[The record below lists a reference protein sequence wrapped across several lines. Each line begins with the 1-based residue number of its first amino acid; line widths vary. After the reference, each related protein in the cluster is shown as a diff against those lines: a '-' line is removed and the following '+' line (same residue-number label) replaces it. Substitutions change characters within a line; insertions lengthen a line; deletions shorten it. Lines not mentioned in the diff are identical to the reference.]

1 MAERRPTR
9 SERLR
14 AILRKPYVRL
24 PLILLI
30 LLYVGFV
37 VVLIFVA
44 ISSLYVLGNLVGTTT
59 LQLLTGAISAGSA
72 AASAT
77 AAILIWRGTVQARK
91 TVVIDRVLGPVYS
104 EIRRNR
110 ELLQSWKAKAIDIGL
125 NTPFL
130 KQLGSDWRYY
140 TLDQNLRADLESL
153 RDSVPTLEDQ
163 KTIAKT
169 AASGVIRQAAKTLF
183 KIENISA
190 VRLWT
195 SNSWVEGQPAGSGRP
210 LDWEL
215 LVESWPLTAPQGLYV
230 HSIEAVDFDTQKSEF
245 MQLLTKEKVPVNA
258 ERFEGFWGGAKDLAF
273 ADPTIVGFRKL
284 RNSSIENFSTLEH
297 KLDSEIKRNR

>member
-1 MAERRPTR
+1 MVQPTARRK
-9 SERLR
+9 RLR
-14 AILRKPYVRL
+14 AILQKPYVRL

-37 VVLIFVA
+37 IVLIFVA
-44 ISSLYVLGNLVGTTT
+44 ISSLYVLGNLVGTPT

-91 TVVIDRVLGPVYS
+91 TVVIDRVLGPAYS
-104 EIRRNR
+104 EIRQTR
-110 ELLQSWKAKAIDIGL
+110 ELLESWKAEAIDTGM

-153 RDSVPTLEDQ
+153 RDAVPNLEDQ
-163 KTIAKT
+163 KTLAKT
-169 AASGVIRQAAKTLF
+169 AAGAIIRQDAKTLF
-183 KIENISA
+183 KIESISA

-210 LDWEL
+210 MDWD
-215 LVESWPLTAPQGLYV
+215 LVVDSWPLTAAQGLYV
-230 HSIEAVDFDTQKSEF
+230 HSIEAVNFDTQKSEF

-258 ERFEGFWGGAKDLAF
+258 ERFQGFWGRAKDLAS
-273 ADPTIVGFRKL
+273 ADPTIDGFRKL
-284 RNSSIENFSTLEH
+284 LNSSIETFSTLEH
-297 KLDSEIKRNR
+297 KLDSEIKHIG

>member
-1 MAERRPTR
+1 M
-9 SERLR
+9 
-14 AILRKPYVRL
+14 
-24 PLILLI
+24 
-30 LLYVGFV
+30 GFV
-37 VVLIFVA
+37 IVLIFVA
-44 ISSLYVLGNLVGTTT
+44 IGSLFVLGNLVGAPT

-77 AAILIWRGTVQARK
+77 AAILIWRGNVQARK
-91 TVVIDRVLGPVYS
+91 TVVIDRVLGPAYS
-104 EIRRNR
+104 EIRQTR
-110 ELLQSWKAKAIDIGL
+110 ELLEPWKAEAIDTGL

-140 TLDQNLRADLESL
+140 TLDQNLRAGLEGL

-163 KTIAKT
+163 KVLAKM
-169 AASGVIRQAAKTLF
+169 AAGAIIRQAAKILF

-215 LVESWPLTAPQGLYV
+215 VVDSWPVTAPRGLYV
-230 HSIEAVDFDTQKSEF
+230 HSIEAVDFDTQKSGY
-245 MQLLTKEKVPVNA
+245 MQLLTKEKVPVNVD
-258 ERFEGFWGGAKDLAF
+258 RFKEFWSRAKDLAS
-273 ADPTIVGFRKL
+273 ADPTIDGFRKL
-284 RNSSIENFSTLEH
+284 LNNSIQIFSALEH
-297 KLDSEIKRNR
+297 KLDSEIKRIG